1 MKRYRIS
8 RLSTIF
14 ISMIYTG
21 ILLAI
26 MKGMKPFQDLNPA
39 TYIVVFL
46 IVGSSFFF
54 WGQEK
59 LRKQYEEEKVEK
71 DERYI
76 MIRNL
81 FSHYFFFTIA
91 WLIPPVLAIL
101 SIYDMQQ
108 ISLKS
113 IAIVFSIGVVLY
125 VVLIEVIKKKA

>member
-26 MKGMKPFQDLNPA
+26 MKGMKPFQELNLA

-46 IVGSSFFF
+46 IVGSSSLF

-76 MIRNL
+76 LIRNL
-81 FSHYFFFTIA
+81 FSHYFFLTIA
-91 WLIPPVLAIL
+91 LLIPPVLAIFA
-101 SIYDMQQ
+101 IYDVQQ

-113 IAIVFSIGVVLY
+113 IAIVFSTGVVLY
-125 VVLIEVIKKKA
+125 MLLMEVIKKKA

>member
-46 IVGSSFFF
+46 IVGSGFFF

-125 VVLIEVIKKKA
+125 MVLIEVIKKKA

>member
-46 IVGSSFFF
+46 IVGSGFFF
-54 WGQEK
+54 GGQEK

-101 SIYDMQQ
+101 SIYDVQQ

>member
-1 MKRYRIS
+1 MW
-8 RLSTIF
+8 
-14 ISMIYTG
+14 G
-21 ILLAI
+21 VA
-26 MKGMKPFQDLNPA
+26 
-39 TYIVVFL
+39 
-46 IVGSSFFF
+46 SFFR
-54 WGQEK
+54 GQEK

-91 WLIPPVLAIL
+91 WLISPVLAIL
-101 SIYDMQQ
+101 SIYDVQQ

-125 VVLIEVIKKKA
+125 MVLIEVIKKKA